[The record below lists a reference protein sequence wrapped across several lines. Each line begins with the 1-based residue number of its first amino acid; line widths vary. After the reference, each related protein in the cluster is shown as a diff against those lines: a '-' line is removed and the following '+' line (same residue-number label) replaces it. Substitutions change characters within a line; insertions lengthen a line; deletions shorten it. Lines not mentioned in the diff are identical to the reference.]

1 MLVSWTGTSLAALA
15 FGIDGHIDQALFI
28 DVLPDENAAGRDL
41 GVANIATNLG
51 QALGPII
58 AQNHNA
64 RIVAAR
70 SLEER
75 AIRGSGAEL

>member
-1 MLVSWTGTSLAALA
+1 M
-15 FGIDGHIDQALFI
+15 
-28 DVLPDENAAGRDL
+28 
-41 GVANIATNLG
+41 
-51 QALGPII
+51 
-58 AQNHNA
+58 QNHNA